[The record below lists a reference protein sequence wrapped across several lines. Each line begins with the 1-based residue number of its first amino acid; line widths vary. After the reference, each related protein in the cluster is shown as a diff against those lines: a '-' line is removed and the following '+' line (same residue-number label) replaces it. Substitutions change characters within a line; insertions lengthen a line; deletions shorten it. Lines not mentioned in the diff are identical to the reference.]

1 MGHVNEC
8 AVGEGFG
15 ALKPDTFELEP
26 GSSATKESA
35 CNAGDPGLIPG
46 SGRKAGEGIGYP
58 LQNSGLP

>member
-8 AVGEGFG
+8 AVGEWFG
-15 ALKPDTFELEP
+15 ALKPDTSELEP
-26 GSSATKESA
+26 GSSATKEST
-35 CNAGDPGLIPG
+35 CNAGDPGLIPR